1 MRAIRARS
9 ADQCTNA
16 WQICFVPAPSGL
28 SEYLSA
34 NRACPDSCPGSSRL
48 VLQGVSASAARLKSC
63 TSVTLALAGIVAQ
76 SVTELASVS
85 VQAGAAGVAV
95 SAETPGGEVAPGTP
109 TTPAGR
115 HGAPG
120 AMTTTPAGPILG
132 RTPAPILARAPAGWG
147 RR

>member
-85 VQAGAAGVAV
+85 VQAGGARRARPSGG
-95 SAETPGGEVAPGTP
+95 TGGGGGPGPP
-109 TTPAGR
+109 PA
-115 HGAPG
+115 
-120 AMTTTPAGPILG
+120 
-132 RTPAPILARAPAGWG
+132 
-147 RR
+147 